1 MPDADV
7 PRSSSS
13 QAVNSQLGNQVRPP
27 PRRPSPEIAI
37 TPIFSAV
44 VASIVREQFR
54 WTHPAATPGRPP
66 VPFYCYASG
75 VRLILRK
82 LHTALR
88 VNFME
93 LLKF

>member
-54 WTHPAATPGRPP
+54 WTDPP

-88 VNFME
+88 AGLRVNFME